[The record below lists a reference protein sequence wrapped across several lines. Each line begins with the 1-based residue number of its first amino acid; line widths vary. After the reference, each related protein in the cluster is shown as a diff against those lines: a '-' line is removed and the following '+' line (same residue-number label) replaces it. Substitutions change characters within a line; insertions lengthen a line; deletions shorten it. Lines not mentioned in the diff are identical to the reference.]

1 MIVGRK
7 RPTKVT
13 RVAMHQRPGQRSDA
27 VRLLVVDA
35 EPVRQAIAEDAFR
48 LLLERPELITSAAG
62 RPALDL
68 LRRIPFDL
76 VLLDLE
82 SVLDLAALPEEAVGR
97 LVKAAEG
104 ALIITLSDDPSVS
117 AAVALMR
124 AGVHDVAVRPITARE
139 LSTRLVRLAQRHG
152 REALLGNAAAV
163 TAMAREAN
171 ELAEASGRMEAV
183 GELVGWPGDLGQLRL
198 MLQQAGATALR
209 SELEAVAETARDM
222 PPVRPAILPM
232 WQQEQ
237 RIIEEAIASFAGN
250 IALAAAALELSP
262 STIYRKR
269 QAWAAAESSKGAA

>member
-1 MIVGRK
+1 
-7 RPTKVT
+7 
-13 RVAMHQRPGQRSDA
+13 MHQRPGQRSDA